1 MSTPPLSPSPVPH
14 SSLVVPQAGA
24 VVSRT
29 LVKAAGGTVTAFA
42 FDTGEALSEHS
53 APFDALVLGVEGT
66 AEVTIAGLPHRVSAG
81 EILRLPANEPHAL
94 RATTPFKMIP
104 VSYTH

>member
-1 MSTPPLSPSPVPH
+1 MSNPPLPPNPVSQPE
-14 SSLVVPQAGA
+14 LVALQPGA

-66 AEVTIAGLPHRVSAG
+66 DRKSVV
-81 EILRLPANEPHAL
+81 
-94 RATTPFKMIP
+94 
-104 VSYTH
+104 